1 MQSYKNNSQLCLLH
15 TTKTKVLHHVSAGF
29 LTCNEQQMLSTRH
42 DQRYYGQEKLHFNSV
57 TEEWQVTNWLL
68 PLMSHV
74 EEVEGG
80 PCIIVLEENFF
91 LKNYLIIL
99 VYFSFWLFFFLSF
112 PPQYFVLWCY
122 GQRKTWMIAAVFFTQ
137 VIKLFQ

>member
-1 MQSYKNNSQLCLLH
+1 MFASYN
-15 TTKTKVLHHVSAGF
+15 KTKVLHHVSAGF

-57 TEEWQVTNWLL
+57 TEWQVTNWLL

-80 PCIIVLEENFF
+80 PCIIVLEENYFF
-91 LKNYLIIL
+91 K
-99 VYFSFWLFFFLSF
+99 
-112 PPQYFVLWCY
+112 
-122 GQRKTWMIAAVFFTQ
+122 KTI
-137 VIKLFQ
+137 